1 MKHTVILLALL
12 LAAIYAVAAPADPT
26 PAKVAQPNGDT
37 ITIRLVGD
45 EYGSWYETI
54 DGYII
59 EKAADGYWRY
69 ASAVVNDTIRLADIV
84 SKFGISKL
92 SDGNTID
99 QQQVRAHLSLLRQQ
113 TKAELMQSDN
123 DSSENVPVHKPER

>member
-99 QQQVRAHLSLLRQQ
+99 QRQVRAHLSLLRQQ